1 MEGYMTIKQA
11 AEKWDVT
18 PRRIQ
23 FLCSKGEYEIRQM
36 LWKNIGKVHLALYL
50 IQN

>member
-23 FLCSKGEYEIRQM
+23 FLCSKGRIKGATKFGRLGDSGGCKEAWR
-36 LWKNIGKVHLALYL
+36 
-50 IQN
+50 